1 MAWLHT
7 QCLEVAWGSLPLC
20 KQLQEFRNRVPVLS
34 RERLMFPLHCLC
46 QTDWRLAGCWRW
58 RGGGGRTDGGLCQV
72 RRRRRSGGGSSFAL
86 FYSSASFLLFF
97 FKQIENPRYLREKPI
112 PLSPVSVKALPSA
125 PHELRKMMKR
135 RMRKRRE
142 QESVCLIFTLSLSL
156 PCSPPLCTMCL
167 CF

>member
-1 MAWLHT
+1 M
-7 QCLEVAWGSLPLC
+7 
-20 KQLQEFRNRVPVLS
+20 
-34 RERLMFPLHCLC
+34 
-46 QTDWRLAGCWRW
+46 
-58 RGGGGRTDGGLCQV
+58 

-156 PCSPPLCTMCL
+156 PCSPPLCTMSVSL
-167 CF
+167 FLTPSFTSIHQKLNQDKYGLSPVLIINNYAFSKLD